1 MTISRTP
8 SNADVFGMQQAAAT
22 HMGSCPPASDDTPSA
37 PLLAKPLPAAPL
49 PAAPLPA
56 APLPAAPF
64 PAFKLRNRLEL
75 FSSAKVDR
83 ASLGRQK
90 TRQSYASRT

>member
-56 APLPAAPF
+56 APF